1 MKYGFSCNLTLTTA
15 RPSTAYFLH
24 GFTGTMAAVSFPIK
38 KSYTAPPVS
47 GDTIF
52 LFSASSPAMAPRQE
66 LSTFQYFYSISTA
79 LRFPFRPV
87 CWTAPVTPYDISK
100 TAERI
105 KNLRKKAGYTQE
117 QVADL
122 LNVDRRTISNIEG
135 GKKGCSVDMLLRLS
149 ELYGVTLDY
158 LLKGDCGDRQQ
169 VLNLLNEM
177 QTQLDMI
184 RALL

>member
-1 MKYGFSCNLTLTTA
+1 M
-15 RPSTAYFLH
+15 
-24 GFTGTMAAVSFPIK
+24 
-38 KSYTAPPVS
+38 
-47 GDTIF
+47 
-52 LFSASSPAMAPRQE
+52 
-66 LSTFQYFYSISTA
+66 IS
-79 LRFPFRPV
+79 
-87 CWTAPVTPYDISK
+87 YDISK

-135 GKKGCSVDMLLRLS
+135 GKKGCSVDMFLRFS

-169 VLNLLNEM
+169 VLNLLGEM
-177 QTQLDMI
+177 QAQLDMI
-184 RALL
+184 RTLL

>member
-1 MKYGFSCNLTLTTA
+1 M
-15 RPSTAYFLH
+15 
-24 GFTGTMAAVSFPIK
+24 
-38 KSYTAPPVS
+38 
-47 GDTIF
+47 
-52 LFSASSPAMAPRQE
+52 
-66 LSTFQYFYSISTA
+66 IS
-79 LRFPFRPV
+79 
-87 CWTAPVTPYDISK
+87 YDISK
-100 TAERI
+100 TAGRI

-169 VLNLLNEM
+169 VLNLLGEM
-177 QTQLDMI
+177 QAQLDMI